1 MPVSRR
7 IDRLGELLAKGV
19 YLYHQK
25 EQAES
30 GKNKI
35 INGDIIKEPSS
46 EFHISQ
52 VSVSDA
58 GGEKAVSSTS
68 KCPLFVARDLSAF

>member
-25 EQAES
+25 EQAEN
-30 GKNKI
+30 GKNEI

-52 VSVSDA
+52 VSVSD
-58 GGEKAVSSTS
+58 ERPQDHAVSVI
-68 KCPLFVARDLSAF
+68 KK